1 MILIVCHQVTVTEI
15 AGFFRS
21 ALILIGIILEE
32 ISMAKEENLKII
44 EDMVMGI

>member
-1 MILIVCHQVTVTEI
+1 MILIVCHQVTVTETE
-15 AGFFRS
+15 GFFWN
-21 ALILIGIILEE
+21 ALILIGVILEE